1 MRSSRLASPLDT
13 TTRDS
18 GLVKKDVQKP
28 RDKQTSLGSWIE
40 PPLRAPAPS
49 FEDYK
54 GLERQGVLEHMA
66 PLGSLPNHKVKQRLK
81 ALNGPR
87 RSTPL
92 KSENNTMTEEAATP
106 EPTPA
111 PVPRR
116 SEPRK
121 SESRVLSSRDKDEDR
136 DYTPTT
142 APRPSSAKGPSA
154 QITHSTV
161 NSRSSPREQRLKGIV
176 ESAVKRAEELNNP
189 YLGKAVQELF
199 NRSLHDR
206 TMADLLD
213 AVLSQK
219 PTEQQT
225 ADFQAMVKQTRKEIK
240 DAEKE
245 ALRQSSSAPSSNLK
259 PSLKSPTKGDGGSA
273 VRRGVTT
280 EELSDAPGS
289 TVNRDSNPP
298 SSKQRAKRMDANGT
312 PSKTERPAKRVKR
325 SYSNA
330 SSTSSLSSL
339 TSEPFKRS
347 PRPTFKSDPF
357 VISSANNGPPSLPPP
372 ECRHL
377 GLDRLS
383 VGPKLHS
390 FPLKGRS
397 KSASKASAAPDV
409 PAADPSVEETTT
421 KRRQM
426 QKTFTYT
433 VNDSA
438 VRDNAV
444 IKPLQQR
451 RKSHQIASPLPLR
464 MQHTRLRNGAH
475 RQDMCDDH
483 DVPSSAS
490 SYHGELLAPPTVN
503 GQILTRGTT
512 PSQLGRPAKHVKK
525 GARIKMS

>member
-1 MRSSRLASPLDT
+1 
-13 TTRDS
+13 
-18 GLVKKDVQKP
+18 
-28 RDKQTSLGSWIE
+28 
-40 PPLRAPAPS
+40 
-49 FEDYK
+49 
-54 GLERQGVLEHMA
+54 
-66 PLGSLPNHKVKQRLK
+66 
-81 ALNGPR
+81 
-87 RSTPL
+87 
-92 KSENNTMTEEAATP
+92 MTEEEAATP
-106 EPTPA
+106 EPTTV
-111 PVPRR
+111 PVSRR
-116 SEPRK
+116 SEPRR
-121 SESRVLSSRDKDEDR
+121 SESRVLSSREKDEDR

-142 APRPSSAKGPSA
+142 AARPLSAKGAST
-154 QITHSTV
+154 QTTHTTV
-161 NSRSSPREQRLKGIV
+161 NSRSSAREQRLKAIV

-206 TMADLLD
+206 TLADLLD

-219 PTEQQT
+219 PTQQQT
-225 ADFQAMVKQTRKEIK
+225 AAFQAMVKQTRKEIK

-245 ALRQSSSAPSSNLK
+245 ALRQPSTAPTSNLK
-259 PSLKSPTKGDGGSA
+259 SSMKSPTKGDGGSA

-289 TVNRDSNPP
+289 NTNRDINPP
-298 SSKQRAKRMDANGT
+298 SSRSRAKRMDANGT
-312 PSKTERPAKRVKR
+312 PSKPERPAKRVKR
-325 SYSNA
+325 TYSNA

-347 PRPTFKSDPF
+347 PRPTFNSDPF
-357 VISSANNGPPSLPPP
+357 VISSANNGPPPLPPP
-372 ECRHL
+372 EYRHL
-377 GLDRLS
+377 GLSYDRPS

-397 KSASKASAAPDV
+397 KSASKASDTPSVSAP
-409 PAADPSVEETTT
+409 DPSVDEVVA

-451 RKSHQIASPLPLR
+451 RKSHQVASPLPLR
-464 MQHTRLRNGAH
+464 TNTRLRNGAH
-475 RQDMCDDH
+475 RQDLSQDH

-490 SYHGELLAPPTVN
+490 SYHGELLKPPTVD
-503 GQILTRGTT
+503 GQILTRGAT